1 MGHFFYCC
9 MGHLH
14 KLKGIVLRMNE
25 LLQIFM
31 GKVMTFAL
39 LFQIDQAE
47 LEAIASKPLDIYMFT
62 VGNFDA
68 LDSIKEQLAISACEG
83 ILLITDISK
92 EHQSIFFNLSGIIR
106 YK

>member
-39 LFQIDQAE
+39 LFQVDQADVKFHINE
-47 LEAIASKPLDIYMFT
+47 
-62 VGNFDA
+62 
-68 LDSIKEQLAISACEG
+68 
-83 ILLITDISK
+83 
-92 EHQSIFFNLSGIIR
+92 
-106 YK
+106 

>member
-1 MGHFFYCC
+1 MGHFFHCC

-25 LLQIFM
+25 LLNIFT

-39 LFQIDQAE
+39 LFQVDQVE
-47 LEAIASKPLDIYMFT
+47 LEAIASKPLDTYMFT
-62 VGNFDA
+62 VDNFDA

-83 ILLITDISK
+83 ILLITDILK
-92 EHQSIFFNLSGIIR
+92 EHQLIYFFNL
-106 YK
+106 

>member
-1 MGHFFYCC
+1 
-9 MGHLH
+9 
-14 KLKGIVLRMNE
+14 
-25 LLQIFM
+25 
-31 GKVMTFAL
+31 
-39 LFQIDQAE
+39 
-47 LEAIASKPLDIYMFT
+47 MFT

-106 YK
+106 HK